1 MEKDTEKK
9 IEQLQ
14 LMEQSIQTVLMQ
26 RQQLQA
32 QLIEIES
39 ALKEIQGTDNAYKIL
54 GNIMVKTDKN
64 TLENELKSKK
74 EIVDLKT
81 KTLEKQEKSI
91 RDRSKSLQEEVM
103 KRLKPESD

>member
-39 ALKEIQGTDNAYKIL
+39 ALKEIQATDNAYKIL
-54 GNIMVKTDKN
+54 GNIMVKTDRN
-64 TLENELKSKK
+64 ALENELKTKK
-74 EIVDLKT
+74 DIIELKS

-91 RDRSKSLQEEVM
+91 RDKSKSLQEEVM
-103 KRLKPESD
+103 KKLKPESD